1 MILLK
6 KYYREIIIVLLLA
19 ALIITWSTLAGDDEI
34 PVDDLK
40 AKNEQLKKRLDST
53 LTAYSAEKQRLTAQM
68 DSLNEQIGE
77 QNTVITTVREYV
89 NFSRNEL
96 RNLLNEEPLTQDQ
109 INALYREAK
118 QLFTTAPTTPN

>member
-1 MILLK
+1 VILLK